1 MFFSDPIL
9 DMEITLALVFV
20 SACLGIIIGLLKKNW
35 KIAIAVFSTLS
46 NLAFLFAIFTQSRM
60 FQTYHILWI
69 FWVSVFIWPII
80 NLAALVAVF
89 LKNRYAK

>member
-46 NLAFLFAIFTQSRM
+46 NLAFLINIGSRM
-60 FQTYHILWI
+60 FQTYHILWV

>member
-9 DMEITLALVFV
+9 DMDITLALVFV

-46 NLAFLFAIFTQSRM
+46 NLAFLINIGSRM

-80 NLAALVAVF
+80 NLF
-89 LKNRYAK
+89 LIIWIVRSKKQNK